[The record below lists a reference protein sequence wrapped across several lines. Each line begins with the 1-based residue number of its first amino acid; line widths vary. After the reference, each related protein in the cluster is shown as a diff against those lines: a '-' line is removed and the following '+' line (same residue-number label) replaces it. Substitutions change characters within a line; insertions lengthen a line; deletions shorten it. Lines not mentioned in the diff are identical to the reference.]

1 MPQREGKLPLRVK
14 MIMIIMFN
22 TILIKLEFQY
32 LKLMLMKSPAD
43 YGV

>member
-1 MPQREGKLPLRVK
+1 MPQREGKLQLRVK
-14 MIMIIMFN
+14 MIMIIMFDG
-22 TILIKLEFQY
+22 ILINQELQY